1 MFHSFLAFWILVIG
15 SEHENGFGL
24 LVNELNILVFI
35 VNICLGT
42 ITALLCFALTPL
54 VYVQTVNLITGLTT
68 HDRFARRAGVRD
80 SRVSNLSIP
89 FFDSE
94 QIPMSLLEPTSNTTS
109 VIKEIKVGF
118 CGCSKTV
125 SFVRASGIEELQYTS
140 SLRN

>member
-1 MFHSFLAFWILVIG
+1 VATNSG
-15 SEHENGFGL
+15 HENEFKFL
-24 LVNELNILVFI
+24 ENEPDGLVFTA
-35 VNICLGT
+35 NICIGA

-54 VYVQTVNLITGLTT
+54 VYVQTVNLATGLTT
-68 HDRFARRAGVRD
+68 HDRFARRTGVRE

-94 QIPMSLLEPTSNTTS
+94 QIPMSLLEPASNATS

-125 SFVRASGIEELQYTS
+125 SFIRPSGIEELQYTS
-140 SLRN
+140 SIRN